1 MNDMLPKPENAD
13 ELRGLRNQVKLIWR
27 LMRDERINPLLKA
40 LPLFS
45 MLYLLFP
52 DIVPGP
58 FDDAVIIGLGLYTFV
73 EMCPDDIVAD
83 HRQALAA
90 EARRR
95 KAVDAKD

>member
-1 MNDMLPKPENAD
+1 MKDMLPKPENAD
-13 ELRGLRNQVKLIWR
+13 ELRGLRNQIKLIWR
-27 LMRDERINPLLKA
+27 LLRDERVNPLLKI

-45 MLYLLFP
+45 IVYLLFP

-73 EMCPDDIVAD
+73 EMCPDDIVAEK
-83 HRQALAA
+83 RQELAA